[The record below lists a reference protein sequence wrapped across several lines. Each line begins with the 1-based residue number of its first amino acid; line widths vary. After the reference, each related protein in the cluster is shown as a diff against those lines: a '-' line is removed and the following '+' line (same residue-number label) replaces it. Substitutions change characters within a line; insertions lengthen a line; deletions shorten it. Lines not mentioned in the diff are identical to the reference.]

1 MFIFTFRRSKI
12 IMLLSKG
19 ATMKEMKLL
28 NDLIAAVQD
37 ENAPAGD
44 VRVGVSWTGV
54 KGRYGGVCKTYGI
67 PVPHGNYTKD
77 LGKLNQKST
86 LELAEYAR
94 SWNFVEASIGIAA
107 LNSMVKVKGKTG
119 VNAID
124 IVLETCENKK
134 VTMVGKFPRAPE
146 IRARAKELWVLEM
159 DPCLLDLKNG
169 IIDAAAAEYV
179 IPDSDIVIVTGSTL
193 INKTMERVLEL
204 CRMADAYTIVMG
216 PSTTM
221 CDVLF
226 DYGADM
232 LAGVEIA
239 GVESLFNTISQSG
252 GMINSK
258 VCGRELVFR
267 VMEC

>member
-1 MFIFTFRRSKI
+1 
-12 IMLLSKG
+12 
-19 ATMKEMKLL
+19 MKEMKLL
-28 NDLIAAVQD
+28 DDLISAVQGED
-37 ENAPAGD
+37 TVAED
-44 VRVGVSWTGV
+44 VRVGASWTGV

-77 LGKLNQKST
+77 LGKLNEKST

-94 SWNFVEASIGIAA
+94 SWNFVEASIGVAA

-134 VTMVGKFPRAPE
+134 VTMVGKFPRIPE
-146 IRARAKELWVLEM
+146 IKALAKELWVLEM
-159 DPCLLDLKNG
+159 NPCLLNVKKG
-169 IIDAAAAEYV
+169 IINATAAEYV

-221 CDVLF
+221 SDVLF

-239 GVESLFNTISQSG
+239 RPDTLLNTISQSG
-252 GMINSK
+252 GMINSR
-258 VCGRELVFR
+258 VCGDELVFR
-267 VMEC
+267 VMEV

>member
-1 MFIFTFRRSKI
+1 
-12 IMLLSKG
+12 
-19 ATMKEMKLL
+19 MKEMKLL
-28 NDLIAAVQD
+28 DDLISAVHEEDAAA
-37 ENAPAGD
+37 ED

-67 PVPHGNYTKD
+67 PVPHGNYTHD
-77 LGKLNQKST
+77 LGKLNEKST
-86 LELAEYAR
+86 LKLAEYAR
-94 SWNFVEASIGIAA
+94 SWNFVEASIGVAA

-134 VTMVGKFPRAPE
+134 VTMVGKFPRIPE
-146 IRARAKELWVLEM
+146 IKARARELWVLEM
-159 DPCLLDLKNG
+159 NPCLLNVKKG
-169 IIDAAAAEYV
+169 IINASAAEYV

-204 CRMADAYTIVMG
+204 CRIADAYTIVMG

-226 DYGADM
+226 DYGVDM

-239 GVESLFNTISQSG
+239 KPEALLDTISQSG

-258 VCGRELVFR
+258 VCGNELVFR
-267 VMEC
+267 VMEG